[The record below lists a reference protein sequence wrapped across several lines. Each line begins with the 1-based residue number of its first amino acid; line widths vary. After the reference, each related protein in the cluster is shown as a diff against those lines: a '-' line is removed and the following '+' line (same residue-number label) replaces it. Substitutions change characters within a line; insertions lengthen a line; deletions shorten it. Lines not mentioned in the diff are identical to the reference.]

1 MIEQFKNRTFIIFGS
16 GSLALKVI
24 SECEKNSLQISY
36 IVDNDISKQNQLF
49 KGYIIKKP
57 EDIKLNEN
65 EIILIASSYS
75 IDIQRQLRDLSFR
88 AEIDYI
94 NYNLMFPYLSS
105 NMKFSGV
112 FEELN
117 SIGELLKYS
126 IDDVGVLLKK
136 EDEVFRAIYHNK
148 VEETKYILKVLKE
161 ENFYNDIV
169 IKTETTEK
177 STKNF
182 PLILKHPYIKYC
194 SDIRSWS
201 FSMIKEGFDVLANL
215 LVALNKNNLT
225 LKDAHGLNLTYY
237 EGGHRLIDFGSII
250 KGNLELHVIKELVE
264 SFLFPCVM
272 MVSGQN
278 LEFYKHNYFSGIKYF
293 MIKTFLDEE
302 GSKIFNE
309 LYNEEDIN
317 NNPFLILTNIQSWS
331 RHYFSKNRNF
341 RTTLWENYQ
350 EINTKKNLEKM
361 GLKEKTVLDLLR
373 NSNGNTLIDIAGN
386 NGWYSYTAY
395 KNFNMSG
402 ILVDFD
408 FNCIEN
414 AYQLFKEEK
423 VNFVPLVNDFNNFPE
438 NLFFLKQDLKF
449 DVVLCLA
456 FIHHLIFN
464 NGFSF
469 EKVRDSLYKV
479 TGEYLIIEFINP
491 IDEYV
496 STWINP
502 YFSWYNKQNFE
513 NVFLEKYII
522 ESVDQISKSREIYLM
537 KKR

>member
-16 GSLALKVI
+16 GSLAFKVI
-24 SECEKNSLQISY
+24 SECEKNSLHISY
-36 IVDNDISKQNQLF
+36 IVDNDISKHNQLF

-94 NYNLMFPYLSS
+94 NYNLMFPYLSP

-117 SIGELLKYS
+117 SIGELLNYS

-136 EDEVFRAIYHNK
+136 EDEFYRAIYHNK
-148 VEETKYILKVLKE
+148 VEDTKNILKVLKE
-161 ENFYNDIV
+161 ENFYNECV
-169 IKTETTEK
+169 IKTEITEK

-201 FSMIKEGFDVLANL
+201 FSMIKEGFDVIANL

-237 EGGHRLIDFGSII
+237 EGKHRLIDFGSII
-250 KGNLELHVIKELVE
+250 KGNLKLYVIKELVE
-264 SFLFPCVM
+264 SFIFPCVM
-272 MVSGQN
+272 MVNGQS
-278 LEFYKHNYFSGIKYF
+278 LEFYKHNYYSGIKYF
-293 MIKTFLDEE
+293 MIKSFLDEE
-302 GSKIFNE
+302 GLNIFNE

-317 NNPFLILTNIQSWS
+317 KDPYLILTNIQNWS
-331 RHYFSKNRNF
+331 RNYFVKTQNF
-341 RTTLWENYQ
+341 SNTLWGDYQ
-350 EINTKKNLEKM
+350 KINTKKNPENM
-361 GLKEKTVLDLLR
+361 DLKEKTVLDFLR
-373 NSNGNTLIDIAGN
+373 TCNGNTLIDIAGN
-386 NGWYSYTAY
+386 NGWYCYSAN

-414 AYQLFKEEK
+414 AYFLFKKEK
-423 VNFVPLVNDFNNFPE
+423 VNFVPLVNDFNNFPN
-438 NLFFLKQDLKF
+438 NLFFLKQDIKF

-469 EKVRDSLYKV
+469 EKVRDSLHEV
-479 TGEYLIIEFINP
+479 TNEYLIIEFINP

-502 YFSWYNKQNFE
+502 YFSWYNKRNFE
-513 NVFLEKYII
+513 IVFSEKYSI
-522 ESVDQISKSREIYLM
+522 ESVNSVSESREIYLM